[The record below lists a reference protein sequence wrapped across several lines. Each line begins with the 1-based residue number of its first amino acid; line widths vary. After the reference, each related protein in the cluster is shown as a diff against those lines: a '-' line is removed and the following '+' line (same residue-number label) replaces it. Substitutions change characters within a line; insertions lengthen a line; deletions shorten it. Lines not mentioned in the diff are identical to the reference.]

1 MIVASPSAGRRRRLN
16 LTPLVDVIFL
26 LVIFFL
32 TSSTF
37 LTTGKLRLSEAA
49 PGGIGGGAE
58 ASGAPPATP
67 AAMAGRLLLVPVD
80 AATVR
85 VNGDDH
91 PVEGL
96 VDLLDGF
103 AAAGVTG
110 AIIVPAASATLQDLT
125 TVIELA
131 RRSRLERVS
140 IRLN

>member
-1 MIVASPSAGRRRRLN
+1 MRLASPKAGRRRRLN

-49 PGGIGGGAE
+49 PAGAE
-58 ASGAPPATP
+58 GAYPPVTAAP
-67 AAMAGRLLLVPVD
+67 AAGRLLLVPVD

-85 VNGDDH
+85 VNGEDH
-91 PVEGL
+91 PVESL
-96 VDLLDGF
+96 VDLLDRF
-103 AAAGVTG
+103 AEAGAAG
-110 AIIVPAASATLQDLT
+110 AIIAPAASATLQDLT

-140 IRLN
+140 IRLD